1 MSDFWHEENYEAWQE
16 DTYAA
21 WVERYGPPA
30 EVVARLRRNPTT
42 VVRPLYKLLGEIAG
56 ARIANLMGSNGVKA
70 LALAMLGAEVTV
82 YDWSPGNARY
92 ARELASEA
100 LLDLRFVVADVLD
113 LPARELE
120 RPYDVVLAEL
130 GIVHYFTDLD
140 PLMRVARRLLRPG
153 GRFVLR
159 DFHPVSTKLISSRG
173 SSAATRKHKV
183 TGDYFDTSLEEK
195 AVPFAKHLAEAV
207 DPAAPPRRVLWRK
220 WTLGE
225 IVTAVA
231 SAGLVVKLLRE
242 EPNLSSEAFDKGI
255 PKTFTLV
262 AHKPAHELL

>member
-1 MSDFWHEENYEAWQE
+1 MSDFELSENLEAWQE
-16 DTYAA
+16 DTYDA
-21 WVERYGPPA
+21 WVERFGPPA
-30 EVVARLRRNPTT
+30 EVVSRLRRNPTV
-42 VVRPLYKLLGEIAG
+42 VVRPLYKLLGELPG
-56 ARIANLMGSNGVKA
+56 ARIANLMGSNGVKG

-82 YDWSPGNARY
+82 FDCSPGNARY
-92 ARELASEA
+92 ARELAREA
-100 LLDLRFVVADVLD
+100 LLEMRYVLADVLD
-113 LPARELE
+113 LPTEE
-120 RPYDVVLAEL
+120 FDRPYDVVLAEL

-140 PLMRVARRLLRPG
+140 PLMRVACRLLRPD

-195 AVPFAKHLAEAV
+195 AVPFAKHLAGAV
-207 DPAAPPRRVLWRK
+207 DPAAPIRRLLWRK

-231 SAGLVVKLLRE
+231 SSGLVVKLLRE
-242 EPNLSSEAFDKGI
+242 EPNLSSESFDRGI

-262 AHKPAHELL
+262 AHKSA

>member
-1 MSDFWHEENYEAWQE
+1 MSGFELAGNLEAWQE
-16 DTYAA
+16 DTYEA
-21 WVERYGPPA
+21 WVERFGTPA
-30 EVVARLRRNPTT
+30 EVVTRLRRNPTV

-82 YDWSPGNARY
+82 FDCSPGNARY
-92 ARELASEA
+92 ARELAHEA
-100 LLDLRFVVADVLD
+100 LLEMRFVLADILN
-113 LPARELE
+113 LPAEEL
-120 RPYDVVLAEL
+120 RPSYDAVLAEL

-140 PLMRVARRLLRPG
+140 PLMAVACRLLRPG

-173 SSAATRKHKV
+173 NTAATRKHKV
-183 TGDYFDTSLEEK
+183 TGDYFDTALEERE
-195 AVPFAKHLAEAV
+195 APFAKHLSDAT
-207 DPAAPPRRVLWRK
+207 AAATPPRRLLWRK

-231 SAGLVVKLLRE
+231 SSGLVVKLLRE
-242 EPNLSSEAFDKGI
+242 EPNLSSESFDKGI

-262 AHKPAHELL
+262 AHRPE